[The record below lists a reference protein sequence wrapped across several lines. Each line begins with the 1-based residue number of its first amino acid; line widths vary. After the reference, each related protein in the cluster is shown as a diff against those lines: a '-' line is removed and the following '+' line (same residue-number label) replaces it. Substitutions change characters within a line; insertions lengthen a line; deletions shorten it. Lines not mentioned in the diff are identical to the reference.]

1 MKLIKFSQS
10 AQREL
15 EKLPATVQKQIEAKL
30 ARYAATGAGDV
41 KALVGEGGARLRVG
55 DYRVAFTESENLIA
69 VRAIAHRRD
78 IYRKR
83 K

>member
-1 MKLIKFSQS
+1 MKRIEFSRS

-15 EKLPATVQKQIEAKL
+15 DKLPGAAQKQIEAKL

-41 KALVGEGGARLRVG
+41 KALVGMPIARLRVG
-55 DYRVAFTESENLIA
+55 DYRVAFAESADLIA
-69 VRAIAHRRD
+69 VRAVQNRRD
-78 IYRKR
+78 AYRKR